1 MHNFD
6 EIKQMA
12 DQMKGSMEQLIK
24 MTDKALENLP
34 IEERK
39 KVMPV
44 QKDIHTILDA
54 VKKGDTMKIHE
65 ISRKYAGS
73 DNQ

>member
-1 MHNFD
+1 MNNI
-6 EIKQMA
+6 EQIKEMA
-12 DQMKGSMEQLIK
+12 DQLKESMEKLIK

-34 IEERK
+34 KEEK
-39 KVMPV
+39 KQVLPV
-44 QKDIHTILDA
+44 QKDIHSVLDA

-73 DNQ
+73 NNQ